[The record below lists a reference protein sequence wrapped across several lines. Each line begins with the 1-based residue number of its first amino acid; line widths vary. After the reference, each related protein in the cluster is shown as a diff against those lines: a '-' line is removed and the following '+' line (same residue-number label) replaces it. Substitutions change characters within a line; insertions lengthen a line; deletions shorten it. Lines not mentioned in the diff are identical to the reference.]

1 MSNKNKEQDLTR
13 PAAVN
18 LAGSASPA
26 DMAQREGWDPT
37 RYAVV
42 LAENV
47 RRTDVPLDAQRER
60 LAALAGC
67 GALADQA
74 AADALAQHYAVL
86 EALHHRFTL
95 EAFKAL
101 DSGNPKSADVADRY
115 LAAALKAQRAA
126 MAVLSALKVLRD
138 APPSPSTA
146 PTTPMPPP
154 PATVTEAGQPK

>member
-1 MSNKNKEQDLTR
+1 MNNKNKEQDLTR

-74 AADALAQHYAVL
+74 ASDSLAQHYVVL
-86 EALHHRFTL
+86 EALHQRFTL
-95 EAFKAL
+95 ESFKAL
-101 DSGNPKSADVADRY
+101 DSGSPKAADVADRY

-138 APPSPSTA
+138 VTQPSA
-146 PTTPMPPP
+146 PTTPMHTP
-154 PATVTEAGQPK
+154 PAPVAEAGQPK

>member
-1 MSNKNKEQDLTR
+1 MNNKNKEQDLTR

-74 AADALAQHYAVL
+74 AAEALAQHYAVL
-86 EALHHRFTL
+86 EALHQRFTL

-101 DSGNPKSADVADRY
+101 DSGGVRAADVADRY
-115 LAAALKAQRAA
+115 MAAALKAQNAA
-126 MAVLSALKVLRD
+126 MRVLSALKVLRD
-138 APPSPSTA
+138 APQPSA
-146 PTTPMPPP
+146 PTTPMPTP
-154 PATVTEAGQPK
+154 PATVAEAGQPT

>member
-1 MSNKNKEQDLTR
+1 MNNKNKEQDLTR

-37 RYAVV
+37 RYAVT

-86 EALHHRFTL
+86 EALHQRFTL

-115 LAAALKAQRAA
+115 LSAALKAQNAA
-126 MAVLSALKVLRD
+126 MRVLSALKVLRD
-138 APPSPSTA
+138 APQPSA
-146 PTTPMPPP
+146 PTTPMPAP
-154 PATVTEAGQPK
+154 PAPVAEAGQPT